1 MKFGINLI
9 IIIFMVCFAVKS
21 HKAGISVYSGEGT
34 LWSRFYVQTCYCS
47 LVTFFLSKILKE
59 KISGR
64 NIVYSCANELSATEC
79 TCRERDVPF
88 GEEPK

>member
-1 MKFGINLI
+1 
-9 IIIFMVCFAVKS
+9 MVQV
-21 HKAGISVYSGEGT
+21 
-34 LWSRFYVQTCYCS
+34 LCS
-47 LVTFFLSKILKE
+47 NMLLFSCHLFLSKILKE
-59 KISGR
+59 KISGK

>member
-1 MKFGINLI
+1 MVQVLCSNMLLFSCHFFFVKNL
-9 IIIFMVCFAVKS
+9 
-21 HKAGISVYSGEGT
+21 
-34 LWSRFYVQTCYCS
+34 
-47 LVTFFLSKILKE
+47 